1 MPDRDHHDLEHQ
13 QDMTPGTSALKVDR
27 ARGSTTPD
35 RPTDAPPPARRR
47 RLSVDDYVQGI
58 LAGDRAILGRAITL
72 IESNSPQ
79 HIDTAQQVLTRV
91 MGSTGTAHRIGITGV
106 PGAGKS
112 TFIET
117 FGCNLTTMG
126 HKVAVL
132 AVDPSSGLTGGSV
145 LGDKTRMVQLGAD
158 RNAFIRPSPSGGTLG
173 GVARKT
179 RETMLVC
186 EAAGYDVILVET
198 VGVGQSETV
207 VADMTDF
214 FLVIMIA
221 GAGDELQGIKRG
233 VLELADLIAVNKAD
247 GDNEKRAMRSARE
260 YANALHY
267 MHPKDPEWVVPALTC
282 SALTNSGLDEIWTN
296 MRQHRERMTETGKFE
311 ARRIDQLLRWMWS
324 MVDEQLRVMLKR
336 HPQVKTIR
344 RDVESQIMAG
354 TLPPTMGAY
363 QILSAFGHEMRE
375 ERRSDV
381 AT

>member
-1 MPDRDHHDLEHQ
+1 MA
-13 QDMTPGTSALKVDR
+13 PGTSALKVDR
-27 ARGSTTPD
+27 ARGGNVPP
-35 RPTDAPPPARRR
+35 RPANAPAPARRR
-47 RLSVDDYVQGI
+47 QLTVDDYVQGI
-58 LAGDRAILGRAITL
+58 RAGDRAVLGRAITL
-72 IESNSPQ
+72 IESNNPR
-79 HIDTAQQVLTRV
+79 HIDTAQQVLTRL
-91 MGSTGTAHRIGITGV
+91 MPDTGNAHRIGITGL

-117 FGCNLTTMG
+117 FGCNLTAAG

-145 LGDKTRMVQLGAD
+145 LGDKTRMVKLSAD
-158 RNAFIRPSPSGGTLG
+158 ANAFIRPSPSGGTLG

-233 VLELADLIAVNKAD
+233 VLELADMIAVNKAD
-247 GDNEKRAMRSARE
+247 GDNEKRALRSARE

-267 MHPKDPEWVVPALTC
+267 MHPKDAEWSVPAVTC
-282 SALTNSGLDEIWTN
+282 SALSNTGLDEIWK
-296 MRQHRERMTETGKFE
+296 RIGQHREAMTASGKFD

-324 MVDEQLRVMLKR
+324 MVDEQLRVMLKS
-336 HPQVKTIR
+336 HPRVKAMR

-354 TLPPTMGAY
+354 KLPPTMGAY
-363 QILSAFGHEMRE
+363 RILEAFE
-375 ERRSDV
+375 EGTGERHQG
-381 AT
+381 T